1 MSNLLDKSSIV
12 LTPTAYDNSKV
23 LCVKP
28 SDGSGDFQFSR
39 NSAATRVNA
48 QGLVENVQILSS
60 NLVQNGSFSEEG
72 AEEVS
77 NGSFTNGSTDWTL
90 GTGWSIGEDKA
101 VYDGLQAYQQLRQGT
116 VNGVIGKNYIVKY
129 TVSDNNGAGGIQ
141 AKFGGVNLSSYNSS
155 NGSFEF
161 YVEAISTDYIRFTP
175 QLDFNGSVTNI
186 SVKEVGQ
193 NWSVLNAT
201 ITDVGNLNGTG
212 VTSLLYQNILT
223 NGKTYKVTFTASD
236 YNGLGDARAINSNGD
251 PLYIITSNGTFTFTF
266 THTVTNGN
274 FLFRAT
280 SGAIY
285 SVDDVSVIEITDDTN
300 LPRINYE
307 GFSYQ
312 DALGS
317 EEIVNGNFATDLSGW
332 SSITNVS
339 WSSNFGGS
347 AFMNANGT
355 NAQFRQFITY
365 VVGKTYRIS
374 WEVKENNGCDLFRVY
389 NNGGFTNI
397 TDNFVGTHT
406 IDFTQTSGTLFLLR
420 NDTIGSNITIDN
432 VSVKE
437 VTGQEVVPDSGCG
450 SWLFEPQTT
459 QLLSYSEDFSQWNAG
474 GDTTIESGY
483 LAPDGTNNAYKI
495 SGTTSALTFGASLLT
510 TTTRSIYARTV
521 SGTGQAHLCSF
532 NGNSNNLFTI
542 TEQWQRFEVNSATTT
557 GAVNFYAVDF
567 RNQTNLS
574 EIIIWG
580 ANATNDQDYATS
592 YIPSNGSTVT
602 RNQDLCTN
610 GGSLAS
616 INSTEGTLY
625 FEGSVPVDGTF
636 RTVSLAENNLSS
648 NAIWFYIS
656 NQNRI
661 QVNVRSTGNPSVG
674 LASDTTVLAPNE
686 NFKVAVK
693 YKVNDIAVWLNGVEI
708 MTDNTASVPLAN
720 TLNNLSFKIGTSS
733 NLFFGKTKCVAV
745 WKEALTDAELTALT
759 TI

>member
-1 MSNLLDKSSIV
+1 MSNLLDKASII

-28 SDGSGDFQFSR
+28 SDGSGDFDFSR

-48 QGLVENVQILSS
+48 QGLVENVQS
-60 NLVQNGSFSEEG
+60 
-72 AEEVS
+72 
-77 NGSFTNGSTDWTL
+77 
-90 GTGWSIGEDKA
+90 
-101 VYDGLQAYQQLRQGT
+101 
-116 VNGVIGKNYIVKY
+116 
-129 TVSDNNGAGGIQ
+129 
-141 AKFGGVNLSSYNSS
+141 
-155 NGSFEF
+155 
-161 YVEAISTDYIRFTP
+161 
-175 QLDFNGSVTNI
+175 
-186 SVKEVGQ
+186 
-193 NWSVLNAT
+193 
-201 ITDVGNLNGTG
+201 
-212 VTSLLYQNILT
+212 
-223 NGKTYKVTFTASD
+223 
-236 YNGLGDARAINSNGD
+236 
-251 PLYIITSNGTFTFTF
+251 
-266 THTVTNGN
+266 
-274 FLFRAT
+274 
-280 SGAIY
+280 
-285 SVDDVSVIEITDDTN
+285 
-300 LPRINYE
+300 
-307 GFSYQ
+307 
-312 DALGS
+312 LGS

-365 VVGKTYRIS
+365 VVGKTYKIS

-437 VTGQEVVPDSGCG
+437 VIDNTNIPRINYEGFSYDGSGNVVPDSGCG
-450 SWLFEPQTT
+450 SWLWEPQSTNLIT
-459 QLLSYSEDFSQWNAG
+459 QSELFSDASWDKVQ
-474 GDTTIESGY
+474 TTIEAASITLPNGLTNGYKLFANTTLTSHWLEKTPFPTATTGQDYTLSLFVKSAGSDFIQVASSTGFPSKYQNFNISTGTKASG
-483 LAPDGTNNAYKI
+483 NI
-495 SGTTSALTFGASLLT
+495 SDSSITDFGNGWYRISVTET
-510 TTTRSIYARTV
+510 TT
-521 SGTGQAHLCSF
+521 
-532 NGNSNNLFTI
+532 
-542 TEQWQRFEVNSATTT
+542 ATTARYLIVPILSDV
-557 GAVNFYAVDF
+557 G
-567 RNQTNLS
+567 RNAAFAGTAN
-574 EIIIWG
+574 EDGVYIWG
-580 ANATNDQDYATS
+580 AMLEQNSFSTS
-592 YIPSNGSTVT
+592 YIPTEGSTVT

-745 WKEALTDAELTALT
+745 WKEALTDAELTELT
-759 TI
+759 TV